1 MFQIHQVQGI
11 QENTL
16 NTGCIKNSTIKN
28 TYLSMQLNVELY
40 KNYTHFQ
47 ALNTIVLLN
56 SKIHLLPHFIF
67 FNVLKLVE
75 LQF

>member
-1 MFQIHQVQGI
+1 
-11 QENTL
+11 
-16 NTGCIKNSTIKN
+16 
-28 TYLSMQLNVELY
+28 MQLNVELY

-75 LQF
+75 LQFLKITYLNISYTN

>member
-1 MFQIHQVQGI
+1 
-11 QENTL
+11 
-16 NTGCIKNSTIKN
+16 
-28 TYLSMQLNVELY
+28 MQLNVELY

-56 SKIHLLPHFIF
+56 SKIDLLPHFIF

-75 LQF
+75 LQFLKITYLNISYTN

>member
-1 MFQIHQVQGI
+1 
-11 QENTL
+11 
-16 NTGCIKNSTIKN
+16 
-28 TYLSMQLNVELY
+28 MQLNVELY

-56 SKIHLLPHFIF
+56 SKIYLLPHFIF

-75 LQF
+75 LQFLKITYLNISYTNWNIA